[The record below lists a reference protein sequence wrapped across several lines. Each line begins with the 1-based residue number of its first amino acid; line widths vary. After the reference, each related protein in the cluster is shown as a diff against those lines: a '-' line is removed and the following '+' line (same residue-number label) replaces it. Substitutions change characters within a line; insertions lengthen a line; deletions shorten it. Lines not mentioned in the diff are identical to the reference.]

1 MKAKLSKDLLQLK
14 GMIEYLREEL
24 NSLVVGPEKLYRNE
38 KILALSAALDEVI
51 VEYMDLVCSRK
62 YSTK

>member
-51 VEYMDLVCSRK
+51 VEYMDLVGSRK